1 VKLIDRKKKITFF
14 VSSFLFLNSILDTI
28 YLILSDIKRRKIRR
42 DCGKIKCKVFNCKIQ
57 VYLIGKCIDNREK
70 FAQYFKTKVGRSST
84 INKKNKFRKII

>member
-1 VKLIDRKKKITFF
+1 MFGEDEV
-14 VSSFLFLNSILDTI
+14 FLFLHAILDTQYAI
-28 YLILSDIKRRKIRR
+28 QTKRRKMGR